1 MKECYGVGQGISVS
15 FKYRFIVVGS
25 VRWRLV
31 NYGLSPTIK
40 YLHQRFWGSPFNGY
54 PAAEI
59 SLEDFLKR
67 VTGKE
72 SLEIIKSA
80 RTAVESSLF
89 ELRESK
95 NKMLGMENPIKPVLD
110 EDTSVSRLIVLA
122 AILEIF
128 KIDTFIETGTQHGIS
143 ASAVAK
149 FRLINHENFSI
160 HSIDVEQK
168 QLVQRELE
176 VNYVTLETPVRR
188 HFKEVTLNT
197 VCQKTLF
204 FHDSDHTFE
213 NMYFE
218 FNWAWNV
225 LKVEILVADDID
237 MNSAYSRF
245 CMDNSLS
252 ECRIKLDS
260 GTTIGVA
267 IRNYSLAS

>member
-1 MKECYGVGQGISVS
+1 MI
-15 FKYRFIVVGS
+15 GS

-40 YLHQRFWGSPFNGY
+40 YLQERFRVSEFNGH
-54 PAAEI
+54 PPAEI
-59 SLEDFLKR
+59 SLEEFLGR
-67 VTGKE
+67 VTGRE
-72 SLEIIKSA
+72 SLGVVKTARARVNSA
-80 RTAVESSLF
+80 LF

-95 NKMLGMENPIKPVLD
+95 SKMIGIGHPIKPVLD

-149 FRLINHENFSI
+149 FRLINHESFSI
-160 HSIDVEQK
+160 NSIDVGQT
-168 QLVQRELE
+168 QLVQQELE
-176 VNYVTLETPVRR
+176 VNYITLETPVRR
-188 HFKEVTLNT
+188 HFKEVTLNIAHH
-197 VCQKTLF
+197 KTLF

-213 NMYFE
+213 NMCFE
-218 FNWAWNV
+218 FDWAWNV

-237 MNSAYSRF
+237 MNSAYSKF
-245 CMDNSLS
+245 CLDNSLS
-252 ECRIKLDS
+252 EFRIKLDS

-267 IRNYSLAS
+267 IRDYTSAS

>member
-1 MKECYGVGQGISVS
+1 MI
-15 FKYRFIVVGS
+15 GS

-40 YLHQRFWGSPFNGY
+40 YLQERFWGSGFNGY
-54 PAAEI
+54 PPAEI

-72 SLEIIKSA
+72 FLGITKSA
-80 RTAVESSLF
+80 RTAVDSSLL

-95 NKMLGMENPIKPVLD
+95 NKMLGIENPIKPVLD

-143 ASAVAK
+143 ASVVAK
-149 FRLINHENFSI
+149 FKLINHESFSI
-160 HSIDVEQK
+160 HSIDVGQTR
-168 QLVQRELE
+168 LVQRELD
-176 VNYVTLETPVRR
+176 VNYITLETPVRR
-188 HFKEVTLNT
+188 YFKEVTLNT
-197 VCQKTLF
+197 VQKKTLF

-237 MNSAYSRF
+237 MNNAYSRF
-245 CMDNSLS
+245 CIDNSLT
-252 ECRIKLDS
+252 EFRIKMDS

-267 IRNYSLAS
+267 IRNYSLTS

>member
-1 MKECYGVGQGISVS
+1 MLRSRARELVS
-15 FKYRFIVVGS
+15 FKYRFIVIGS

-40 YLHQRFWGSPFNGY
+40 YLQERFWGSAINGY
-54 PAAEI
+54 PPAEV

-72 SLEIIKSA
+72 SLGIIKSA
-80 RTAVESSLF
+80 RAAVDSSLF

-95 NKMLGMENPIKPVLD
+95 NKMLEIENPIKPVLD

-149 FRLINHENFSI
+149 FRSLNLESFLI
-160 HSIDVEQK
+160 HSIDVGETH
-168 QLVQRELE
+168 LVQRELE
-176 VNYVTLETPVRR
+176 VSYITLERPVRR
-188 HFKEVTLNT
+188 HFKEVTLNIAN
-197 VCQKTLF
+197 QKTLF

-237 MNSAYSRF
+237 MNNAYSKF
-245 CMDNSLS
+245 CLDNSLP
-252 ECRIKLDS
+252 EFRIKMDS

-267 IRNYSLAS
+267 IRNSSSAS

>member
-1 MKECYGVGQGISVS
+1 
-15 FKYRFIVVGS
+15 VV
-25 VRWRLV
+25 
-31 NYGLSPTIK
+31 
-40 YLHQRFWGSPFNGY
+40 
-54 PAAEI
+54 
-59 SLEDFLKR
+59 D
-67 VTGKE
+67 
-72 SLEIIKSA
+72 
-80 RTAVESSLF
+80 SSLF

-95 NKMLGMENPIKPVLD
+95 NKILGIENPIKPVLD
-110 EDTSVSRLIVLA
+110 EDSSVSRLIVLA
-122 AILEIF
+122 AILELF

-149 FRLINHENFSI
+149 FRLINHESFSI
-160 HSIDVEQK
+160 HSIDVGQT

-176 VNYVTLETPVRR
+176 VNYITLETPVRR
-188 HFKEVTLNT
+188 HFKEVTLDT
-197 VCQKTLF
+197 VHRKTLF

-245 CMDNSLS
+245 CLDNSLS
-252 ECRIKLDS
+252 EFRIKMDS